1 MSVPAR
7 AGQPCGGQPGQSQPP
22 GGQPDERVIVLAL
35 GSNLG
40 DPLASLQRGIDVLCA
55 SLTCTAVS
63 SVYQTAPVGGPPQ
76 DDYLNA
82 VLLARSALSARRI
95 LDRAQAAETAL
106 HRVRDERWGPRTL
119 DVDVIACGE
128 ERSDDPELTLP
139 HPRAH
144 ERAFV
149 LVPWLEVAPDAVLP
163 GHGPVAGL
171 LAAVGTAGVRRQD
184 GAALRLPAAPGAA
197 S

>member
-1 MSVPAR
+1 VSAPDGAR
-7 AGQPCGGQPGQSQPP
+7 RPGERS
-22 GGQPDERVIVLAL
+22 QPDERVIVLAL

-55 SLTCTAVS
+55 SLPCTAVS

-82 VLLARSALSARRI
+82 VLLARSALSARQI
-95 LDRAQAAETAL
+95 LDRAQAAEAAL

-119 DVDVIACGE
+119 DVDVIACGA

-171 LAAVGTAGVRRQD
+171 LAAVGTAGVRRRD
-184 GAALRLPAAPGAA
+184 GATLRLPAGPGDPT
-197 S
+197 